1 MNRLYTLLFI
11 LFPLFASAQ
20 NDWENPEVF
29 SVGAEPARA
38 SFARDAVSLNGE
50 WLFKYSHETADRPMD
65 FYKAGYDFTE
75 WETIQVPGPWEL
87 QGFGKPI
94 YTNITYPFE
103 KNPPFIKG
111 LYDNGTP
118 VGSYHRTFT
127 LPKSWY
133 KDRIYIRL
141 GGVSS
146 AYYIWINGRQV
157 GYAQD
162 SFLPSEF
169 DITDYVKK
177 GENTVSLQVFR
188 WSDGSYLE
196 DQDGWRFS
204 GIMRDVQ
211 LLHAP
216 QSRICDYFVR
226 AELDDKYEDAVL
238 NVQVEL
244 GGVLEDGMAVKAVL
258 SDDGKVVATMTGL
271 VKSGNMT
278 YNLSQEIRNP
288 KKQS

>member
-1 MNRLYTLLFI
+1 MKKLLALI
-11 LFPLFASAQ
+11 IYLIPLCVAAQ

-29 SVGAEPARA
+29 SVGTEPAR
-38 SFARDAVSLNGE
+38 SSYARDGISLNGE
-50 WLFKYSHETADRPMD
+50 WMFKYVHEVSERPVGFYQSGFD
-65 FYKAGYDFTE
+65 FSGWDK
-75 WETIQVPGPWEL
+75 IQVPGPWEL

-127 LPKSWY
+127 IPKSW
-133 KDRIYIRL
+133 KNDRVYVRL

-146 AYYIWINGRQV
+146 AYYIWINGKQI

-169 DITDYVKK
+169 DITEYILK
-177 GENTVSLQVFR
+177 GENTISLQVFR

-196 DQDGWRFS
+196 DQDGWRLS

-216 QSRICDYFVR
+216 QSRVRDFFVT
-226 AELDDKYEDAVL
+226 ADLDDKYEDATL
-238 NVQVEL
+238 NVEVDLDGALKEGMQV
-244 GGVLEDGMAVKAVL
+244 
-258 SDDGKVVATMTGL
+258 L
-271 VKSGNMT
+271 VK
-278 YNLSQEIRNP
+278 LL
-288 KKQS
+288 